1 MRKFWLAVVGFWLLS
16 IVYFIVYVND
26 PALRLAV
33 DQSSTLSIIH
43 GVMDILLIGGGFA
56 LIAGLLHKIFHRQ

>member
-1 MRKFWLAVVGFWLLS
+1 MRKFWLAVVVFWLLS

-33 DQSSTLSIIH
+33 DQSSALSIIH